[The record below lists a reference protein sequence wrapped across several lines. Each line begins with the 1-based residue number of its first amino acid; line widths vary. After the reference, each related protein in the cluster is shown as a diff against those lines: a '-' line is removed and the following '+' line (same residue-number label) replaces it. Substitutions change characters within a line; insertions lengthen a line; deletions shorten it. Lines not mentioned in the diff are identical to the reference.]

1 MQCSSCV
8 YPSSWA
14 SSPLSLMQ
22 IHQFTWSMM
31 LVSAE
36 NLLRICP
43 KGVMSKNLWREV
55 FKEGLCNPEEKRGSL
70 QNEQQ
75 KTFHQL
81 RRPMMKTDDE
91 RRTAGQVQ
99 PHTQNSTVS
108 LEMWLKCEDGSP
120 KSPVTLKNTLFSG
133 SIHPFYIISPR
144 DQ

>member
-1 MQCSSCV
+1 MYTLPHGPRV
-8 YPSSWA
+8 H
-14 SSPLSLMQ
+14 SLMQ

-55 FKEGLCNPEEKRGSL
+55 FKEGLCNPEETRGSL
-70 QNEQQ
+70 QKEQQ

-81 RRPMMKTDDE
+81 RRPMMSEEQRFKCS
-91 RRTAGQVQ
+91 
-99 PHTQNSTVS
+99 HTHYSTVS
-108 LEMWLKCEDGSP
+108 LEMQLKCEDGSP